1 MRIMDMITQDG
12 ICLKFYHILQQMRIQ
27 ILFLGFKGLKDFSD
41 SHFKNPCREEIFS
54 ASIVLKNMGHF

>member
-27 ILFLGFKGLKDFSD
+27 ILFLGFKGLKDSATPTLKIRVERKFSLQ
-41 SHFKNPCREEIFS
+41 
-54 ASIVLKNMGHF
+54 A

>member
-1 MRIMDMITQDG
+1 
-12 ICLKFYHILQQMRIQ
+12 MRIQ

-41 SHFKNPCREEIFS
+41 SHFKNACREEIFS